1 MNIAATNFS
10 ITGLNRPDTIVYP
23 GKDRASEETSEQN
36 QSKTAD
42 TLVFTQGAEEAAEK
56 LTYDQPSP
64 KQSRAIY
71 AYKDVAL
78 QDRRSQIEQMV
89 RVDMYA

>member
-1 MNIAATNFS
+1 MNIAATNLS
-10 ITGLNRPDTIVYP
+10 ITGLSRPDAYLYP
-23 GKDRASEETSEQN
+23 GKDRASEETAEQTN
-36 QSKTAD
+36 TKSD
-42 TLVFTQGAEEAAEK
+42 SVVFAAGAEEAAEK

-78 QDRRSQIEQMV
+78 QDRRSQLEQML

>member
-1 MNIAATNFS
+1 MNITASNLS
-10 ITGLNRPDTIVYP
+10 ITGLSRPDGYLYP
-23 GKDRASEETSEQN
+23 GKERTSEETSEQTT
-36 QSKTAD
+36 SKTD
-42 TLVFTQGAEEAAEK
+42 SVVFAAGAEEAAEQ

-64 KQSRAIY
+64 QQSRAIY

-78 QDRRSQIEQMV
+78 QDRRSQLEQML

>member
-1 MNIAATNFS
+1 MNIAATNLS
-10 ITGLNRPDTIVYP
+10 ITGLGRPDGYLYP
-23 GKDRASEETSEQN
+23 GKDHASEETAEQT
-36 QSKTAD
+36 STKSD
-42 TLVFTQGAEEAAEK
+42 SVVFAAGAEEAAAK

-78 QDRRSQIEQMV
+78 QDRRSQLEQML

>member
-1 MNIAATNFS
+1 MNIAATNLS

-23 GKDRASEETSEQN
+23 GKDRASEETTEQTTS
-36 QSKTAD
+36 QPES
-42 TLVFTQGAEEAAEK
+42 LVFAAGAEEAAAN
-56 LTYDQPSP
+56 LMYDQPSP

-78 QDRRSQIEQMV
+78 QDRRSQLEQMV